1 MNALA
6 APKSDRINRLEAFAL
21 IAMFQGFPTFAAA
34 VLMLKLTGA
43 HEIVGERY
51 GAAIFVTLAT
61 LLYALIT
68 PPLARKFPRF
78 VKNGPDPLFYDA
90 SLSFAEKVAKWRT
103 QPTASLQL
111 LSSMILLSLLAVGV
125 ASLG

>member
-1 MNALA
+1 MNAIA

-21 IAMFQGFPTFAAA
+21 IALLQGLPTFAAA

-68 PPLARKFPRF
+68 PPLARKFPKF
-78 VKNGPDPLFYDA
+78 FKNGPDPLFSDA
-90 SLSFAEKVAKWRT
+90 SLSFAEKIAKWRT

-111 LSSMILLSLLAVGV
+111 LTTVILLSLLAVGV
-125 ASLG
+125 ASLE